1 MHFMQPMRPR
11 GVLQG
16 KVVQNAAHRC
26 ADNYFVALRS
36 LTLHRASNVAS
47 VDTKLKLYE
56 SVGQLLYAGPL
67 TL

>member
-16 KVVQNAAHRC
+16 KVVQNAAHR

-36 LTLHRASNVAS
+36 LTLLRASNVAS
-47 VDTKLKLYE
+47 VDFKFYE
-56 SVGQLLYAGPL
+56 SVGQLLYAEPL